1 MKKFGK
7 SLLMLI
13 CVIGLI
19 AIFTGGCLQD
29 LITPLHVESEVI
41 EYSNTEPTSYLPW
54 PTLWDGHRLK
64 RHIDYQHQLTQLV
77 YKRLQQDDKLK
88 YSFVVDTLDTSVI
101 EAERFQSTFFDPKG
115 SIGMALAAL
124 FAGVP
129 CALFIKRPGD
139 KSKKEL
145 DILKA

>member
-7 SLLMLI
+7 SLVLLV
-13 CVIGLI
+13 CVVGLL
-19 AIFTGGCLQD
+19 AVFTGGCLQD
-29 LITPLHVESEVI
+29 LLTPIHLEKEVI
-41 EYSNTEPTSYLPW
+41 NYSQTEPTSYLPW
-54 PTLWDGHRLK
+54 PTLWDAQRVKH
-64 RHIDYQHQLTQLV
+64 HIDYQHQLTQLV
-77 YKRLQQDDKLK
+77 YKRLQQDDSLQ
-88 YSFVVDTLDTSVI
+88 YSFVVNSIATSMT
-101 EAERFQSTFFDPKG
+101 EAENFQGTFFDPKG

-145 DILKA
+145 EA